1 MEVVSA
7 ILVLP
12 YESCSPIAK
21 LPTQEQSQY
30 RALHKVLKHIV
41 QPYTVSII
49 QFQELN
55 LEISYFPNQ
64 NIWGR
69 TQFSKS
75 HESLISMNPQEQLVV
90 QNISKSGLLSLSS
103 SVCFLVYITILL
115 SILLLLFKGL
125 PLFGILIFLIQK
137 YPYTP
142 IFMQR

>member
-64 NIWGR
+64 NICGG

-90 QNISKSGLLSLSS
+90 QNISKSVLLSLSS
-103 SVCFLVYITILL
+103 SVCFLVYI
-115 SILLLLFKGL
+115 SILLLLFQGIF
-125 PLFGILIFLIQK
+125 LFGFLNFDIQNTLK
-137 YPYTP
+137 FTSL
-142 IFMQR
+142 

>member
-21 LPTQEQSQY
+21 LPTQEQPQY

-64 NIWGR
+64 NIWGG

-103 SVCFLVYITILL
+103 SVCFLVYI
-115 SILLLLFKGL
+115 SILLLLFKGIS
-125 PLFGILIFLIQK
+125 LFEFLNFDIQNTLK
-137 YPYTP
+137 FTSL
-142 IFMQR
+142 

>member
-49 QFQELN
+49 QFQEMN

-75 HESLISMNPQEQLVV
+75 HESLISMNPQEQLVA

-115 SILLLLFKGL
+115 SILLFKGL

-142 IFMQR
+142 MFMLR